1 MPFLLGEGGT
11 GKSTMLNVGSAM
23 YSPDS
28 VAEVDGNNESTFGF
42 QDKYNKEVVFI
53 TDCPAHVSRVL
64 PQEMFQ
70 KMVSGERVQVS
81 VKHGTAFT
89 EVWRA
94 PLIAASNCMFD
105 YRDNAGQMS
114 RRVVVFHFSRPVD
127 AGSADAGLEDRIKN
141 VELPNVV
148 ARCLCA
154 YERMLAAVGNGSFW
168 SSSACP

>member
-1 MPFLLGEGGT
+1 
-11 GKSTMLNVGSAM
+11 
-23 YSPDS
+23 
-28 VAEVDGNNESTFGF
+28 
-42 QDKYNKEVVFI
+42 
-53 TDCPAHVSRVL
+53 
-64 PQEMFQ
+64 MFQ

-81 VKHGTAFT
+81 VKHCTAFT